1 MNVIL
6 AIVISMNWYIR
17 YLEQLE
23 YKMHLNMPNNN
34 NNNNN
39 NSNNNNNNN
48 NKIIN

>member
-1 MNVIL
+1 MNVTL
-6 AIVISMNWYIR
+6 AIVISMNCYFR
-17 YLEQLE
+17 YFEQLE
-23 YKMHLNMPNNN
+23 YKMHLNVPNN

>member
-1 MNVIL
+1 MNVTL
-6 AIVISMNWYIR
+6 AIVISINCYFR

-23 YKMHLNMPNNN
+23 YKMLLNVPN